1 MNKTNVR
8 RLAMA
13 LLTGELAKR
22 KKPVGYNQRTYL
34 SDESCYHDNSGHQC
48 NTVAC
53 IAGTAAIL
61 HGYRPRGEGK
71 VRSYTARAEK
81 FLGIK
86 GHAARELFDYNPL
99 VDQDPNARQAA
110 LVLFHLAETGKVDWD
125 VARNA

>member
-13 LLTGELAKR
+13 LLTGELTKR

-34 SDESCYHDNSGHQC
+34 SSDSAEFPDNSGHYC
-48 NTVAC
+48 GTVAC

-61 HGYRPRGEGK
+61 HGYRPRNGNNGITF
-71 VRSYTARAEK
+71 STRASE
-81 FLGIK
+81 FLGIR
-86 GHAARELFDYNPL
+86 GLAARELFNYRPL
-99 VDQDPNARQAA
+99 ESEPSAKQAA
-110 LVLFHLAETGKVDWD
+110 LVLFHLAETGIVDWT